1 MIKIGI
7 FGATGYTGVE
17 LMKWL
22 SRHKEA
28 RVIFTTSE
36 SNAGQ
41 RLSDVIPCAFDTPLI
56 KSDDAPL
63 GDVDLVFSCLPHGA
77 SAELCARV
85 LQAGKRVVDF
95 SADFRLRDAAEY
107 ARWYQH
113 QHPCPELLTQAV
125 YGLPEMYRGLI
136 PDAALIANPGCY
148 PTSVIMGSLPVLE
161 LGALADPLVIADS
174 KSGVSGA
181 GRKPTQ
187 TTHFV
192 EVNENLAPYNV
203 GHVHRHVPEI
213 EQLLN
218 DAWAVKGDSG
228 LEIGDS
234 ASPTPQPLNDEMQ
247 SKIENRK
254 SQISHPQSPIS
265 NPPISVLFNPHLL
278 PISRGML
285 STLYFRLTPQAAEQD
300 WHALFTQRYDDEPFV
315 RVLPK
320 GQIATIAHVA
330 HTNTCAISVHQQ
342 RGALASTLVVVSCID
357 NLGKGAS
364 SQAVQNMNLMFGLDE
379 AEGLL

>member
-17 LMKWL
+17 LLRWL
-22 SRHKEA
+22 SRRKDV
-28 RVIFTTSE
+28 RVVFTTSE

-41 RLSDVIPCAFDTPLI
+41 RLSDVIPCAFEAPLI

-63 GDVDLVFSCLPHGA
+63 SDVDVVFSCLPHGA

-107 ARWYQH
+107 ARWYPH
-113 QHPCPELLTQAV
+113 PHPCPEYLAQAV
-125 YGLPEMYRGLI
+125 YGLPEMYRSDI
-136 PDAALIANPGCY
+136 RDAALVANPGCY
-148 PTSVIMGSLPVLE
+148 PTSVI
-161 LGALADPLVIADS
+161 LGALPLLEQGALAEPLVIADS

-187 TTHFV
+187 STHFV
-192 EVNENLAPYNV
+192 EVSENLAPYNI

-218 DAWAVKGDSG
+218 DAWVEKGDLG
-228 LEIGDS
+228 LENGDS
-234 ASPTPQPLNDEMQ
+234 TSVTSQTSNEGGRSPIPNP
-247 SKIENRK
+247 K
-254 SQISHPQSPIS
+254 SQ
-265 NPPISVLFNPHLL
+265 ISVLFNPHLL

-285 STLYFRLTPQAAEQD
+285 STLYFRLTPEAAEQD
-300 WHALFTQRYDDEPFV
+300 WQACFAQRYAHEPFV

-330 HTNTCAISVHQQ
+330 HTNLGAISVHQQ
-342 RGALASTLVVVSCID
+342 RGALANTLVVVSCID
-357 NLGKGAS
+357 NLVKGAS
-364 SQAVQNMNLMFGLDE
+364 GQAVQNMNLMFGLDE

>member
-17 LMKWL
+17 AMRWL
-22 SRHKEA
+22 SRHKDA

-36 SNAGQ
+36 TNAGQ

-63 GDVDLVFSCLPHGA
+63 GDVDVVFSCLPHGA

-85 LQAGKRVVDF
+85 LQAGKRVIDF

-136 PDAALIANPGCY
+136 PDAALVANPGCY
-148 PTSVIMGSLPVLE
+148 PTSVILGSLPLLE
-161 LGALADPLVIADS
+161 QGALADPLVIADS

-187 TTHFV
+187 SSHFV
-192 EVNENLAPYNV
+192 EVNENLAPYNI

-218 DAWAVKGDSG
+218 DAWMEKSDSRM
-228 LEIGDS
+228 EIGDS
-234 ASPTPQPLNDEMQ
+234 AAASSQ
-247 SKIENRK
+247 SKAQNPKSEIANSQ
-254 SQISHPQSPIS
+254 SQISSPQS
-265 NPPISVLFNPHLL
+265 PISVLFNPHLL
-278 PISRGML
+278 PITRGML
-285 STLYFRLTPQAAEQD
+285 STLYFKLTPQAAEQD
-300 WHALFTQRYDDEPFV
+300 WHALFTQRYADEPFV

-330 HTNTCAISVHQQ
+330 HTNLSAVSVHQQ
-342 RGALASTLVVVSCID
+342 RGALANTLVVVSCID

-364 SQAVQNMNLMFGLDE
+364 GQAIQDMNLMFGLDE
-379 AEGLL
+379 TEGLL

>member
-22 SRHKEA
+22 NRHKDA

-95 SADFRLRDAAEY
+95 SADFRLRDAVEY

-136 PDAALIANPGCY
+136 SDAALVANPGCY
-148 PTSVIMGSLPVLE
+148 PTSVILGSLPVLE

-213 EQLLN
+213 EQQLN
-218 DAWAVKGDSG
+218 DAWAVKG
-228 LEIGDS
+228 E
-234 ASPTPQPLNDEMQ
+234 
-247 SKIENRK
+247 
-254 SQISHPQSPIS
+254 SPIS
-265 NPPISVLFNPHLL
+265 NPPISILFNPHLL

-330 HTNTCAISVHQQ
+330 YTNTCAISVHQQ

>member
-17 LMKWL
+17 LMTWL
-22 SRHKEA
+22 NRHKDA
-28 RVIFTTSE
+28 RVVFTTSE

-41 RLSDVIPCAFDTPLI
+41 WLSDVIPCAFDSLLI

-63 GDVDLVFSCLPHGA
+63 GDVDVVFSCLPHGA

-85 LQAGKRVVDF
+85 LQAGKRVIDF

-125 YGLPEMYRGLI
+125 YGLPEIYRALI

-148 PTSVIMGSLPVLE
+148 PTSIILGALPLLE

-192 EVNENLAPYNV
+192 EVSENLAPYNV

-218 DAWAVKGDSG
+218 DAWVK
-228 LEIGDS
+228 E
-234 ASPTPQPLNDEMQ
+234 
-247 SKIENRK
+247 ENRDSRLETK
-254 SQISHPQSPIS
+254 DSSAKEWNLQSPIS
-265 NPPISVLFNPHLL
+265 DSPISVLFNPHLL

-285 STLYFRLTPQAAEQD
+285 STLYFRLTPQAAKQD
-300 WHALFTQRYDDEPFV
+300 WHALYRRRYEDEPFV
-315 RVLPK
+315 HVLPK

-330 HTNTCAISVHQQ
+330 HTNTSAISVHQQ
-342 RGALASTLVVVSCID
+342 GGALANTLVVVSCID

-364 SQAVQNMNLMFGLDE
+364 GQAVQNMNLMFGLDE
-379 AEGLL
+379 AEGLR